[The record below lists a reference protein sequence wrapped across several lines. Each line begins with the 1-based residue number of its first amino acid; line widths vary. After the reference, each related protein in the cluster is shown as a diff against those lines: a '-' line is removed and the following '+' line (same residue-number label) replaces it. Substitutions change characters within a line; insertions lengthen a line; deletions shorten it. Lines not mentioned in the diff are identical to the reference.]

1 MNTILAIDP
10 GLGGGLAWDGHAI
23 KMPATEMDIVQ
34 AIKLVNPDVVWIEK
48 LPLGGFKTNP
58 SAMAK
63 LHGNAGVIRG
73 AVLAMG
79 IRLVEVPPKD
89 WQSWFHLSKG
99 DKTPTQWKNQLK
111 GEAQKRFPKLD
122 VTLATA
128 DALLIYEYGRNYAA

>member
-1 MNTILAIDP
+1 MRTILAIDP

-23 KMPATEMDIVQ
+23 KMPATEMDVVQ
-34 AIKLVNPDVVWIEK
+34 AIKCVNPDTVFVEK
-48 LPLGGFKTNP
+48 LPFGGMKTNV

-89 WQSWFHLSKG
+89 WQAHFHLSKG

-111 GEAQKRFPKLD
+111 GEAQKRFPNLD

-128 DALLIYEYGRNYAA
+128 DALLIYEYARSQV